1 MEPREIIRRKR
12 DSEKLSGAEIAFM
25 VRGIADGSIG
35 EGQIAAFAMA
45 VFLRGM
51 DRDER
56 VALTREMTASGRVLD
71 WAGAG
76 LGGRPVLDKHST
88 GGVGDKVS
96 LVLAPIV
103 AACGGCVPMISA
115 RGLDHTGGTVDKLDA
130 IPGYAT
136 APDTALF
143 RVAVREAGCAIIGQT
158 ADLAPAD
165 RRLYAVRDVTATVES
180 VALITASILS
190 KKLAAG
196 LDALVM
202 DVKTGNG
209 AFAAGPAAAREL
221 AESIVAVAKGA
232 GLACTALITDMDQV
246 LGRTVGNALEVAE
259 SVAYLRGE
267 GGGSGASGDKA
278 DGGAGNG
285 RADGNGADDGEAGGG
300 GAGGDGNEAGSG
312 GLSGGSRQSGRDPRL
327 HAVVMALAEE
337 MLMLGGLAT
346 DAAGARQQAERAL
359 DDGRAAERFAAM
371 VSALGGPADFVE
383 RPAAHLAAA
392 PVVRPCRPE
401 TTGVVAGMNTREVGV
416 VVVGLGGGRR
426 RADDAIDRAVGL
438 SEVCAVGE
446 PVGPG
451 PEERP
456 LAVIHA
462 ANEADAD
469 AAAAALRAAV
479 RIGEGR
485 TAAAGVT
492 PPHRGAGSPSPH
504 RQSTRVSR
512 SIPLA
517 ADPHRPLPRLREPPP
532 AAAAGGRL
540 PGHPRLR
547 RPALLRHQH
556 RRRVR
561 PGGNGAR
568 PHPPAAHR
576 HHPHRHRSRLR
587 RRPHQT
593 TPARPPGAGG
603 NGGKHR
609 PDGMTAWTA

>member
-12 DSEKLSGAEIAFM
+12 DGEKLSGAEIACM

-143 RVAVREAGCAIIGQT
+143 RAAVREAGCAIIGQT

-221 AESIVAVAKGA
+221 AESIVAVAGGA

-267 GGGSGASGDKA
+267 GGGSGAGGDKA
-278 DGGAGNG
+278 GGRAGSGGTSDG
-285 RADGNGADDGEAGGG
+285 RADGNGAGGAGVSGGTAGGNE
-300 GAGGDGNEAGSG
+300 AGGDGNGAGSG

-383 RPAAHLAAA
+383 RPAAYLAAA

-401 TTGVVAGMNTREVGV
+401 TTGVVAGMNTREVGI

-426 RADDAIDRAVGL
+426 RADDTIDHAVGL

-492 PPHRGAGSPSPH
+492 PPTEAPVVHHRIAGAP
-504 RQSTRVSR
+504 
-512 SIPLA
+512 
-517 ADPHRPLPRLREPPP
+517 E
-532 AAAAGGRL
+532 
-540 PGHPRLR
+540 
-547 RPALLRHQH
+547 
-556 RRRVR
+556 
-561 PGGNGAR
+561 
-568 PHPPAAHR
+568 
-576 HHPHRHRSRLR
+576 
-587 RRPHQT
+587 
-593 TPARPPGAGG
+593 
-603 NGGKHR
+603 
-609 PDGMTAWTA
+609 